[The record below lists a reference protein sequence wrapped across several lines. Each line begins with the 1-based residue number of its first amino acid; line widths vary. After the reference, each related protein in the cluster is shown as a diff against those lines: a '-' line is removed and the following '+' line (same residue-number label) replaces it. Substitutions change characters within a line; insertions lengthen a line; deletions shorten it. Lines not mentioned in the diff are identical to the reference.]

1 MSSELGITPGHTTK
15 DGMFTLVEV
24 ECLGACVWPLWVELI
39 KVNAPMVAVN
49 DDFYEDLTPETTK
62 QLLADLKSGKRKIK
76 PGPMSG
82 RKSCEPHAGLT
93 TLKEEPWGPGAHMRT
108 YNF

>member
-1 MSSELGITPGHTTK
+1 
-15 DGMFTLVEV
+15 
-24 ECLGACVWPLWVELI
+24 
-39 KVNAPMVAVN
+39 MVSVN

-82 RKSCEPHAGLT
+82 RKSCEPAAGLT
-93 TLKEEPWGPGAHMRT
+93 SLKEEPWGPGQHMRT
-108 YNF
+108 YFQQIRR